1 MPVKGGGAMVESVM
15 VDAVQYRVEQDGD
28 TIVVDGQ
35 ECGACVN
42 YDGALIRIRD
52 PASLDVGA
60 QAKTLMHE
68 IVHAILFERGR
79 REEFANE
86 ELVDALASGFVNLVR
101 QNPDLIEFI
110 QRT

>member
-1 MPVKGGGAMVESVM
+1 MVESVM
-15 VDAVQYRVEQDGD
+15 VDAVRYRVEQDSEI
-28 TIVVDGQ
+28 IVVNGQ

-52 PASLDVGA
+52 PVTLGVGA

-79 REEFANE
+79 REDAENE
-86 ELVDALASGFVNLVR
+86 DLIDAVASGFVNLVR

-110 QRT
+110 KAT